1 MRVNFDILFHSNKIE
16 LPGEIVL
23 KKAESSKKVNHDNI
37 VEFALEVTQI
47 KCKIFC
53 LKDALNV

>member
-1 MRVNFDILFHSNKIE
+1 VRVNFDVLFDSNEIE

-37 VEFALEVTQI
+37 VEFAL
-47 KCKIFC
+47 
-53 LKDALNV
+53 